1 MRWLRR
7 QWAANC
13 SQTLEIATFRFVP
26 HMAREKET
34 LGTSTRK
41 DLHVLCY
48 QHHTE
53 MLVRLLSNPA
63 ERPLYTCRE
72 RSCLVRYDSSDGYFV
87 DTRDAK
93 AFEEERTPGVICPND
108 GQPMYLAEV
117 MPERSS
123 FRLWKCPECNESRTN
138 EETSGGLEK
147 KMGA

>member
-1 MRWLRR
+1 M
-7 QWAANC
+7 
-13 SQTLEIATFRFVP
+13 
-26 HMAREKET
+26 
-34 LGTSTRK
+34 GTSTRK

-53 MLVRLLSNPA
+53 MLVKLLSNAA
-63 ERPLYTCRE
+63 ERPLYACRE
-72 RSCLVRYDSSDGYFV
+72 PSCLVRYNSSDGYFF

-108 GQPMYLAEV
+108 RQPMYLAEV

-123 FRLWKCPECNESRTN
+123 FRLWKCPECKMSRSN
-138 EETSGGLEK
+138 EENLGGLGK

>member
-1 MRWLRR
+1 
-7 QWAANC
+7 
-13 SQTLEIATFRFVP
+13 
-26 HMAREKET
+26 MASEKET

-48 QHHTE
+48 QHHVE

-72 RSCLVRYDSSDGYFV
+72 PSCLVRYDSSDGYFV

-93 AFEEERTPGVICPND
+93 ACEEERAPGVICPND

-117 MPERSS
+117 MPEGSS
-123 FRLWKCPECNESRTN
+123 FRLWKCPECKLSRGN
-138 EETSGGLEK
+138 EESLGGLGK
-147 KMGA
+147 NMGA